1 MNGFNVMITGCSGFS
16 KELIECLKN
25 NDDNVDIKIVG
36 VDCNKYNLLQT
47 GVDWGYVVPKIT
59 EPNYIDELIRLCKKH
74 NVKIILPYIT
84 KELCLLSENKC
95 KFEKYGISVSVSS
108 PKSLLIANDKKAFGE
123 KYGCFMPTQICP
135 KSSED
140 ACKFIE
146 NIENKGGNICCK
158 ISNGC
163 GGQGFFIVDDK
174 KAKELPTIGRK
185 DAPLY
190 LSKDYALQLIAANNF
205 NVILQEHKK
214 GLDYSVCVLA
224 DNGNVISKVGYVGY
238 SMVCGAVMSGEIKR
252 HKRAY
257 EIASEITKE
266 LELDG
271 NMCFDFIINGDDAY
285 LLEVNPR
292 INATLPFVNKAGAN
306 LAYLRCLQ
314 LLGRSVTPPQIKYG
328 IKMKKYYE
336 SEYFF

>member
-1 MNGFNVMITGCSGFS
+1 MNGFNVMITGCSSFS

-25 NDDNVDIKIVG
+25 NTDNVDIKIVG
-36 VDCNKYNLLQT
+36 VDCNEHNLLRT

-59 EPNYIDELIRLCKKH
+59 EPNYIDELIRICTKH
-74 NVKIILPYIT
+74 DVKIILPYIT
-84 KELCLLSENKC
+84 KELCLLSEK
-95 KFEKYGISVSVSS
+95 KSTFEKHGIHVSVSS
-108 PKSLLIANDKKAFGE
+108 SESLIVANDKKLFGE
-123 KYGCFMPTQICP
+123 KYGCFMPAQIFP

-140 ACKFIE
+140 VKGFIE
-146 NIENKGGNICCK
+146 TIEHKGGNVCCK
-158 ISNGC
+158 INNGC
-163 GGQGFFIVDDK
+163 GGQGFFVIDDK
-174 KAKELPTIGRK
+174 KAKELPAIGRK
-185 DAPLY
+185 DTPLF
-190 LSKDYALQLIAANNF
+190 LSKDYALQLITANNY

-224 DNGNVISKVGYVGY
+224 ENGKIISKVGYVGY

-252 HKRAY
+252 HERAY
-257 EIASEITKE
+257 EIASKITKE

-271 NMCFDFIINGDDAY
+271 NMCFDFIIDDDAAY

-292 INATLPFVNKAGAN
+292 INATLPFVQKAGAN

-314 LLGRSVTPPQIKYG
+314 LLGHSIIPPKIKYG